1 MRYLTLYLSFC
12 FVLACNQP
20 MQKSSTGTSDVP
32 GATTVANT
40 PIAKNIIFLIGDGMG
55 LTQISAGMY
64 LNGNKTALEKF
75 PVIGIHKSH
84 SENNLVTDSAAG
96 ATAFASGVKTV
107 NGAIGMDHLGQN
119 YETIL
124 EEAERKGLATGLLTT
139 STIVHATPAA
149 FISHVRSRRLYEE
162 IAADFMNTEVDLMI
176 GGGKAYFT
184 RREDGQDLYE
194 QLRDRNYYVADY
206 FDTEIEDIDIQGGE
220 NLAYFTSDKDPLSKD
235 QGRDYLLPAT
245 ELALDFLEDRSGKGF
260 FIMIEGAQIDWGGH
274 ANNIDYVVD
283 EFHEFDKVVDMCI
296 EFAKKNGETLVVVT
310 ADHET
315 GGLAINPESTMR
327 KLETAFTTGGHTAT
341 MIPVFA
347 YGPGAD
353 RFAGIYDNT
362 KIYTKMRQAF
372 GWRK

>member
-1 MRYLTLYLSFC
+1 MRHLTFYFSCCIL
-12 FVLACNQP
+12 LACNQP
-20 MQKSSTGTSDVP
+20 VQKSTTGSSEPP
-32 GATTVANT
+32 GATTVNYI
-40 PIAKNIIFLIGDGMG
+40 PNAKNIIFLIGDGMG
-55 LTQISAGMY
+55 LTQITAGMY

-75 PVIGIHKSH
+75 PVVGLHKSH

-96 ATAFASGVKTV
+96 ATAFASGIKTV
-107 NGAIGMDHLGQN
+107 NGALGMDHLGQN
-119 YETIL
+119 KETIL

-149 FISHVRSRRLYEE
+149 FITHVRSRRLYEE
-162 IAADFMNTEVDLMI
+162 IALGFMNTDIDLMI

-184 RREDGQDLYE
+184 RREDGRDLY
-194 QLRDRNYYVADY
+194 QRLRDRNYYVADY
-206 FDTEIEDIDIQGGE
+206 FDTEIDEINIQGGE
-220 NLAYFTSDKDPLSKD
+220 NLAYFTSDKDPLPKD
-235 QGRDYLLPAT
+235 QGRDYLPPAT

-260 FIMIEGAQIDWGGH
+260 FLMIEGAQIDWGGH
-274 ANNIDYVVD
+274 ANNIDYIVD

-296 EFAKKNGETLVVVT
+296 EFAKKNGETLVIVT

-362 KIYTKMRQAF
+362 KIYTKMRQAY
-372 GWRK
+372 GWRR

>member
-1 MRYLTLYLSFC
+1 
-12 FVLACNQP
+12 V
-20 MQKSSTGTSDVP
+20 QKSTTGSSEPP
-32 GATTVANT
+32 GATTVNYI
-40 PIAKNIIFLIGDGMG
+40 PNAKNIIFLIGDGMG
-55 LTQISAGMY
+55 LTQITAGMY

-75 PVIGIHKSH
+75 PVVGLHKSH

-96 ATAFASGVKTV
+96 ATAFASGIKTV
-107 NGAIGMDHLGQN
+107 NGALGMDHLGQN
-119 YETIL
+119 KETIL

-149 FISHVRSRRLYEE
+149 FITHVRSRRLYEE
-162 IAADFMNTEVDLMI
+162 IALGFMNTDIDLMI

-184 RREDGQDLYE
+184 RREDGRDLY
-194 QLRDRNYYVADY
+194 QRLRDRNYYVADY
-206 FDTEIEDIDIQGGE
+206 FDTEIDEINIQGGE
-220 NLAYFTSDKDPLSKD
+220 NLAYFTSDKDPLPKD
-235 QGRDYLLPAT
+235 QGRDYLPPAT

-260 FIMIEGAQIDWGGH
+260 FLMIEGAQIDWGGH
-274 ANNIDYVVD
+274 ANNIDYIVD

-296 EFAKKNGETLVVVT
+296 EFAKKNGETLVIVT

-362 KIYTKMRQAF
+362 KIYTKMRQAY
-372 GWRK
+372 GWRR

>member
-1 MRYLTLYLSFC
+1 MRYLTFYLSFC
-12 FVLACNQP
+12 VLLACNQP
-20 MQKSSTGTSDVP
+20 LQKSTDGTSPMP
-32 GATTVANT
+32 GATAVANV
-40 PIAKNIIFLIGDGMG
+40 PKAKNVIFLVGDGMG

-107 NGAIGMDHLGQN
+107 NGAIGMDHLGQF

-124 EEAERKGLATGLLTT
+124 EEADRKGFATGLLTT

-162 IAADFMNTEVDLMI
+162 IALNFMNTDVDLMI

-184 RREDGQDLYE
+184 RREDGLDLYKR
-194 QLRDRNYYVADY
+194 LRDRNYFVADY
-206 FDTEIEDIDIQGGE
+206 FDTELDEIDIQGGE
-220 NLAYFTSDKDPLSKD
+220 NLAYFTSDKDPLSKE
-235 QGRDYLLPAT
+235 QGRDYLIPAT
-245 ELALDFLEDRSGKGF
+245 ALSLDFLEDRSAKGF

-274 ANNIDYVVD
+274 ANNIDYIAE

-327 KLETAFTTGGHTAT
+327 KLEAAFTTGGHTAT

-347 YGPGAD
+347 YGPGSD
-353 RFAGIYDNT
+353 RFGGIYDNT
-362 KIYTKMRQAF
+362 KIYDKMRQAF
-372 GWRK
+372 GWKK